1 MIEALRAIRSELKRI
16 NRRMTKKSGGKIFCL
31 SYQRTGTTSVGRFFK
46 EHGYHVANYQVN
58 RARGWSE
65 AWFDGDFDRIFR
77 DREFVS
83 HQVFEDN
90 PWFFP
95 EFYKVLFNRFPDA
108 RFVLFERDPED
119 WFASMLRHSQGL
131 SLGNSMRHAK
141 VYRREWE
148 LYNFLEANNLST
160 NSTDVDNLLD
170 MSGKK
175 DQYISQYT
183 LHNHEVKRF
192 FQQKGA
198 QSRLFTCRLE
208 DDEKWK
214 KLGKFMGIK
223 VASEYEVHMNESRSL
238 AQ

>member
-1 MIEALRAIRSELKRI
+1 MIEALQAIKSEIIRI
-16 NRRMTKKSGGKIFCL
+16 NRRITKKAGGKLFCL

-46 EHGYHVANYQVN
+46 EHGYHVAGYQVN
-58 RARGWSE
+58 RERGWSE
-65 AWFDGDFDRIFR
+65 AWFEGDFEKIFR
-77 DREFVS
+77 DPEFTS
-83 HQVFEDN
+83 YQVFEDN

-108 RFVLFERDPED
+108 RFVLFERNPED

-148 LYNFLEANNLST
+148 LYKYLDGNNLSA
-160 NSTDVDNLLD
+160 NLKDVDNLLD
-170 MSGKK
+170 MTCKK
-175 DQYISQYT
+175 DHYISQYT

-192 FQQKGA
+192 FEEKGA
-198 QSRLFTCRLE
+198 QSRLFNCRLE

-214 KLGKFMGIK
+214 KLGKYVGIR
-223 VASEYEVHMNESRSL
+223 VASEYEVHMNKSRSL
-238 AQ
+238 VQ